1 MTTPLQCSVWWE
13 KKGVWN
19 LNSSLDRHN
28 RRDFEGQKVK
38 SINVNY
44 WWNMGDASTKS
55 RYILMIGI
63 WDKYFHFIPVIMLLY
78 IYKYWF
84 KILKRLKFPPLI
96 KARELSTNCTMG
108 NLTCSRP
115 TQHTYIQSMLNL
127 TRFISFN
134 TMQILGF
141 T

>member
-1 MTTPLQCSVWWE
+1 
-13 KKGVWN
+13 
-19 LNSSLDRHN
+19 
-28 RRDFEGQKVK
+28 
-38 SINVNY
+38 
-44 WWNMGDASTKS
+44 
-55 RYILMIGI
+55 
-63 WDKYFHFIPVIMLLY
+63 MLLY

-127 TRFISFN
+127 TRFISF
-134 TMQILGF
+134 ILCKSLVSPKKNLALL
-141 T
+141 